1 VDQRWELPY
10 ASRRPVVMAPNVVA
24 TSQPLAAQAGL
35 EMLARKGNAVD
46 AALAAAIALT
56 VVEPTSNGI
65 GGDAFALVWHV
76 GRLHALNGSGR
87 SPAAWTPD
95 RFAGLDAMPST
106 GWDSVTVPGAPDAWH
121 TLSERFGNLAFE
133 DLFEP
138 ALRYAR
144 DGFAVT
150 PITARAWALAPA
162 RYPDNPGFAELFL
175 PDGRAPRAGE
185 KFVSPRHG
193 FTLEQIA
200 RSRGREF
207 YEGAVADQ
215 ILAQSKREGGALT
228 EADLAGHRSEW
239 VDPISVGYRGVE
251 VHETPPPGQGLAA
264 LVALGI
270 LAHHDLAALDVDS
283 ADSVHLQVEAM
294 KLGLVEAERHVAD
307 PEAMTV
313 EVSALLDPDR
323 LAERAGMIDLAR
335 AADRPSSMVAG
346 HGTVYL
352 AAADA
357 SGMMVSFIQS
367 NFWGFGSGVVVQ
379 GTGVAM
385 QDRGHGFRL
394 ESGHPNQVGGGKRPF
409 HTIIPGFV
417 SEGGKASM
425 AFGVMGGHHQA
436 QGHVQMMVR
445 TVDHGQN
452 PQAASDAPRWHLARG
467 QELCLEV
474 GFDPAVADELERRGH
489 RVRREVGS
497 ELFGGAQAIARL
509 EHGYVAGSDHRK
521 DGQAVGR

>member
-1 VDQRWELPY
+1 MDQRWELPY
-10 ASRRPVVMAPNVVA
+10 ASRRPLVMAPNVVT

-87 SPAAWTPD
+87 SPAAWSPE
-95 RFAGLDAMPST
+95 RFAGRDAMPSG
-106 GWDSVTVPGAPDAWH
+106 GWDSVTVPGAPHAWH
-121 TLSERFGNLAFE
+121 TLSERFGNLSFE

-150 PITARAWALAPA
+150 PVTAAAWAKAPE

-185 KFVSPRHG
+185 RFSSPRHG

-200 RSRGREF
+200 RTRGREF
-207 YEGAVADQ
+207 YEGSVADQ
-215 ILAQSKREGGALT
+215 ILTQSKREGGVMTA
-228 EADLAGHRSEW
+228 ADLAGHRSEW
-239 VDPISVGYRGVE
+239 VDPISVAYRGVE

-264 LVALGI
+264 LVALG
-270 LAHHDLAALDVDS
+270 LLQHHDLAALDVDS
-283 ADSVHLQVEAM
+283 PDSVHLQIEAV

-307 PEAMTV
+307 PETMAV
-313 EVSALLDPDR
+313 DPAALLDPDR
-323 LAERAGMIDLAR
+323 LAGRAREIDLAR

-385 QDRGHGFRL
+385 QNRGYGFTL
-394 ESGHPNQVGGGKRPF
+394 EPGHPNQVGGGKRPF

-417 SEGGKASM
+417 TEGGKASM

-452 PQAASDAPRWHLARG
+452 PQAASDAPRWHLTRDG
-467 QELCLEV
+467 ELLLEV
-474 GFDPAVADELERRGH
+474 GFDAKVADELERRGH
-489 RVRREVGS
+489 RVRREVKS
-497 ELFGGAQAIARL
+497 EVFGGAQAIARID
-509 EHGYVAGSDHRK
+509 HGYVAGSDHRK